1 MLEVLFEGL
10 SQSLEKNCFSR
21 ILHSVIDIF
30 AAQGVAIDRMQVP
43 MSRYSGLRH
52 PLHGIII
59 LTYKEG
65 RVHTERVSHAV
76 FSNREERGF
85 EDLKASPYSLVFDTP
100 NQHKRIKLQSD
111 TPFSILN
118 TMRREGFTEYVVFNM
133 TLPNR
138 KTQFFSMATK
148 AGDGFP
154 EQIEALIDTLYI
166 PFSLTLYGM
175 YQSQVSI
182 SLAETYLGE
191 RTGENVLSGK
201 IYRGAQETIDAG
213 IMFCDVRGF
222 TSMSEQL
229 GAEGVV
235 KVMND
240 VFQIIQEEVDGEILK
255 FIGDAL
261 LLIFPREGY
270 SDNASLARTM
280 INGALHAV
288 QRVEAHGR
296 TLGLPLSVG
305 FGCHIGD
312 VLYGN
317 IGTHDRLDF
326 TVMGPAVNLTSRLE
340 SMCKE
345 LGAQLTVSSVVSE
358 GNQDLLESFGPYHL
372 KGIAKPVTIWG
383 VRANV
388 FAESQS

>member
-10 SQSLEKNCFSR
+10 SQSLEMNCYSR

-30 AAQGVAIDRMQVP
+30 AAQRVAIDRMQVP

-52 PLHGIII
+52 PLHGLII
-59 LTYKEG
+59 LTYKDG
-65 RVHTERVSHAV
+65 NVHTERVPHSV
-76 FSNREERGF
+76 FSDREERGF
-85 EDLKASPYSLVFDTP
+85 EDLKASPYGLVFDTS
-100 NQHKRIKLQSD
+100 NQHKRIKLQAETS
-111 TPFSILN
+111 FSILN
-118 TMRREGFTEYVVFNM
+118 KMRQEGFTEYVVFNM

-138 KTQFFSMATK
+138 KTQFFSIATK
-148 AGDGFP
+148 AKDGFP
-154 EQIEALIDTLYI
+154 AQTDALIDTLYI

-235 KVMND
+235 QVMND

-270 SDNASLARTM
+270 SDNTSLARTM

-288 QRVEAHGR
+288 QRVEEHGR
-296 TLGLPLSVG
+296 ALGLPLSVG

-317 IGTHDRLDF
+317 IGTTNRLDF

-358 GNQDLLESFGPYHL
+358 GNQELLESFGAHHV
-372 KGIAKPVTIWG
+372 KGIVKPVEVWG

-388 FAESQS
+388 SPESQS